1 MIANNEID
9 VGCISALPGKLPSS
23 FQPYYPEKFGNFS
36 NLPKKISKFFNLTIL
51 KKLDKN
57 TTQGVVGLNE
67 KKMYKNTEHS

>member
-9 VGCISALPGKLPSS
+9 VGCISALPGKLLSS
-23 FQPYYPEKFGNFS
+23 FQPYYPCV
-36 NLPKKISKFFNLTIL
+36 